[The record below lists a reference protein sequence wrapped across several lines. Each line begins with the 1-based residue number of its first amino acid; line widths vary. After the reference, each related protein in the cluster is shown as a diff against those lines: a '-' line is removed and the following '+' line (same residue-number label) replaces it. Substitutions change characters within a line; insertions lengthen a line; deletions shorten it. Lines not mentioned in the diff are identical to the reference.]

1 MSLSA
6 TVVARVQASEAAYSL
21 SPTSIRIT
29 PGETQTAC
37 PNQAG
42 PYLPHPEHFDDADGV
57 RRHWGRGGTT
67 ARTIMQQH
75 YVVTFLEDIYTA
87 VERILIDAD
96 EREQVH
102 QTRLAFQRAMEGRSA
117 PRSKRRREGR

>member
-1 MSLSA
+1 
-6 TVVARVQASEAAYSL
+6 
-21 SPTSIRIT
+21 
-29 PGETQTAC
+29 
-37 PNQAG
+37 
-42 PYLPHPEHFDDADGV
+42 
-57 RRHWGRGGTT
+57 
-67 ARTIMQQH
+67 MQQH

>member
-1 MSLSA
+1 MTPNRGFGPGRQRTSSASCDISLG
-6 TVVARVQASEAAYSL
+6 
-21 SPTSIRIT
+21 PD
-29 PGETQTAC
+29 TQTAC

-42 PYLPHPEHFDDADGV
+42 PYLPHPEHFNDADGV

-75 YVVTFLEDIYTA
+75 YVVTFLEDIYTG